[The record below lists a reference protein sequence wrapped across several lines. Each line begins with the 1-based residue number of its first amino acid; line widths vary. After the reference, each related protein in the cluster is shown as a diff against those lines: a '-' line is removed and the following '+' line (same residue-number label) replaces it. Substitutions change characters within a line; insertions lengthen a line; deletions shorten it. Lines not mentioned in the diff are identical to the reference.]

1 MSEKEEKMKKLE
13 DEEIEEVDEKELV
26 IEEIND
32 PGVRNPTSERTQ
44 NPNYK

>member
-1 MSEKEEKMKKLE
+1 MNEKKEKKEDSKEKKEKER
-13 DEEIEEVDEKELV
+13 I
-26 IEEIND
+26 IEEINE